1 MEPSVILHKL
11 AHSKTVPSRF
21 LNSVALR
28 ILRVAKRL
36 FLIQRSM
43 LRQPL
48 KRSAFTLVELLVV
61 ISIIGLLMSLTLPAI
76 NAARET
82 GRKTACMN
90 NIKNISLAIKNFASK
105 QKRFPGYRGNM
116 IITGNTGNAAREA
129 SWPIA
134 ILNEMDDKLAYT
146 SFVANTLTPGYK
158 SDYVCPTNPPD
169 RPTEAVLCYVVN
181 SGRPDSTS
189 SPTDLRGSGV
199 CHNLSPGSNVAGF
212 NRNLAV
218 SYGAGNGIPDGE
230 SKTLLLT
237 ENLNAADSYDSTD
250 EKLVAFVWHPG
261 TSATNISPPE
271 RRVNGRW
278 SGWNYGNAT
287 TPASDL
293 NRARPSSFH
302 SGGVNAAFADGHTG
316 FIRED
321 IDYQVYRTLMTSNGN
336 SAAPPDN
343 ALKDTAPNNQPAE
356 ALTLSE
362 ADYQTQ

>member
-1 MEPSVILHKL
+1 
-11 AHSKTVPSRF
+11 
-21 LNSVALR
+21 
-28 ILRVAKRL
+28 
-36 FLIQRSM
+36 M
-43 LRQPL
+43 LRLPSQ
-48 KRSAFTLVELLVV
+48 RSAFTLVELLVV

-82 GRKTACMN
+82 GRRTSCMN

-116 IITGNTGNAAREA
+116 IITGSTGNAAREA

-134 ILNEMDDKLAYT
+134 ILNEMDDKIGYNNFVRIATILVT
-146 SFVANTLTPGYK
+146 SQNNI
-158 SDYVCPTNPPD
+158 CPTNPPD
-169 RPTEAVLCYVVN
+169 RPTSPNLCYVVN
-181 SGRPDSTS
+181 SGRPDASNPS
-189 SPTDLRGSGV
+189 DLRGSGV

-218 SYGAGNGIPDGE
+218 SYGTGNGIPDGE

-237 ENLNAADSYDSTD
+237 ENLNAADSYLSTD
-250 EKLVAFVWHPG
+250 ERLIAFVWHPG
-261 TSATNISPPE
+261 TNPTNISPPE

-287 TPASDL
+287 DQAANLD
-293 NRARPSSFH
+293 RARPSSFH
-302 SGGVNAAFADGHTG
+302 SGGVNAAFADGHTA

-321 IDYQVYRTLMTSNGN
+321 IDYQIYRSLLTSNGN

-343 ALKDTAPNNQPAE
+343 ALTSQTPAE
-356 ALTLSE
+356 APNLSE